1 MTIEPAVLAL
11 GAADPAPE
19 GYLGLSV
26 DSEGVLRLGVVD
38 SVDLPGET
46 MIPSTATEGLAT
58 EEASRGSAIDLL
70 LAPPGHA
77 ESSLPM
83 LF

>member
-1 MTIEPAVLAL
+1 
-11 GAADPAPE
+11 
-19 GYLGLSV
+19 
-26 DSEGVLRLGVVD
+26 
-38 SVDLPGET
+38 

-58 EEASRGSAIDLL
+58 EETSRGSAIDLL

-77 ESSLPM
+77 GSPLAM